1 MSRNGSTNRGNFR
14 QKACVLTSVLQEIRH
29 AFRLLARNPG
39 FTAIA
44 TLSLALGIGA
54 NSAIFSLADAL
65 LVRPLPVR
73 DPSSVVTVSTDRPNL
88 SEGIGGVSYPDY
100 CDFRERS
107 QSFEGLA
114 ALQLSTFGMA
124 KSARETPQLRVGVM
138 VSDNFYQVMG
148 IRPVLGR
155 GFLPEEGQVPG
166 RNPVVILAYDFWRTE
181 FAADPSILNNTM
193 RINGIDFII
202 IGVAPKSFN
211 GVDEYVRPHF
221 YVPLMMWQRL
231 NALPENPLEDRTNHA
246 FDVKGRLKSGVSR
259 EQARAELAI
268 LWKSLEP
275 LHSEADRNRMVGVR
289 TELQARVR
297 SSPPDAYL
305 IGMLMALVA
314 VVLIIACANVANL
327 LLGRARA
334 RTREMAIRIA
344 LGISRTRLVRQ
355 LLIESLLLA
364 LISGVV
370 GLAFAYG
377 GIRFL
382 QTIRIPT
389 DIPVVISPQ
398 LDHRVLLFSLFSAIA
413 SALIFG
419 LMPALQTSK
428 SDLVPALK
436 SGEPATGARQ
446 RLLGRGALVVGQVAL
461 SMILL
466 IATGMLMDGFR
477 KILVLNPGFRTGH
490 LLTMEMDTSL
500 VRYTRAQTKDFYK
513 NLLNRARAV
522 PGVHAVTLGKVIPL
536 APSQDT
542 ETFVP
547 EGYQFPKGQVN
558 ASSFA
563 SSVDENYFDV
573 MQTPIIRGRAFAA
586 NDKEGTPLAAI
597 VNQQFADTYWPR
609 QDPIGKRLQLKSKND
624 QWAQVVGVT
633 KTGKYTFLGE
643 SPTPFL
649 YLPFAQTQ
657 ETRMVMFTDAMGDPA
672 SVAAPLRQIVHG
684 LDANQPVFNVRTFAN
699 FYQQRAIA
707 IPRMII
713 EIVGTTASMGLML
726 ALIGLYGLVAYSVA
740 RRTREIGVR
749 MAIGASQSDILR
761 MVLRQ
766 GLVLSLA
773 GIGIGSLA
781 TVGVVRVLAAGLIGL
796 GAPNPA
802 TYVLV
807 PMILLLVTLASC
819 YVPALRASRVD
830 PMVAL
835 RYE

>member
-1 MSRNGSTNRGNFR
+1 M
-14 QKACVLTSVLQEIRH
+14 LQEIRH
-29 AFRLLARNPG
+29 ALRLLARNPG

-44 TLSLALGIGA
+44 ALSLALGIGA

-65 LVRPLPVR
+65 LLRPLPVLE
-73 DPSSVVTVSTDRPNL
+73 PSTVVTVSTDRPNL
-88 SEGIGGVSYPDY
+88 SEGVGGVSYPDY
-100 CDFRERS
+100 RDFRQSS

-114 ALQLSTFGMA
+114 ALQLSAFGMA

-148 IRPVLGR
+148 IRPMLGR

-181 FAADPSILNNTM
+181 FAADPSILNSTM
-193 RINGIDFII
+193 RINGIDFNI
-202 IGVAPKSFN
+202 IGVAPKTFT

-246 FDVKGRLKSGVSR
+246 FDVKGRLKPGVSR
-259 EQARAELAI
+259 EQSRGELVT

-275 LHSEADRNRMVGVR
+275 LHSEADRNRVVGVR
-289 TELQARVR
+289 TELQARVQ
-297 SSPPDAYL
+297 SSPTDAYL

-334 RTREMAIRIA
+334 RTREVAIRVA

-355 LLIESLLLA
+355 LLFESLLLA
-364 LISGVV
+364 LLGGVA

-382 QTIRIPT
+382 QTIHIPS

-419 LMPALQTSK
+419 LVPALQTSR

-436 SGEPATGARQ
+436 SAEPGTGARQ
-446 RLLGRGALVVGQVAL
+446 RILGRNALVIGQVAL

-477 KILVLNPGFRTGH
+477 KILVLNPGFRTDH
-490 LLTMEMDTSL
+490 LLTMELDTSL
-500 VRYTRAQTKDFYK
+500 VRYTQAQTHDFYR

-522 PGVHAVTLGKVIPL
+522 PGVRAVTLGKVIPL
-536 APSQDT
+536 APSQGT
-542 ETFVP
+542 ETFIP

-558 ASSFA
+558 ASTVA
-563 SSVDENYFDV
+563 SMVDENYFDV
-573 MQTPIIRGRAFAA
+573 MQTPIISGRAFTA
-586 NDKEGTPLAAI
+586 NDKEGAPVVAI

-609 QDPIGKRLQLKSKND
+609 EDPIGKRLQLKSKKD

-643 SPTPFL
+643 PPTPFL

-657 ETRMVMFTDAMGDPA
+657 ATRMVMFTDTMGDPA
-672 SVAAPLRQIVHG
+672 SVVSPLRQIVHD

-707 IPRMII
+707 IPRMIM
-713 EIVGTTASMGLML
+713 EIVGTMGTMGLTL

-740 RRTREIGVR
+740 RRTREIGLR

-773 GIGIGSLA
+773 GIGVGSLA
-781 TVGVVRVLAAGLIGL
+781 TVAVARVLAAGLIGL
-796 GAPNPA
+796 GTPNPA

>member
-1 MSRNGSTNRGNFR
+1 M
-14 QKACVLTSVLQEIRH
+14 LQEIRH
-29 AFRLLARNPG
+29 ALRLLARNPG

-44 TLSLALGIGA
+44 ALSLALGIGA

-65 LVRPLPVR
+65 LLRPLPVLE
-73 DPSSVVTVSTDRPNL
+73 PSSVVTVSTDPPNL

-100 CDFRERS
+100 RDFRARS
-107 QSFEGLA
+107 RSFEDLV
-114 ALQLSTFGMA
+114 ALQLSAFGMA

-148 IRPVLGR
+148 IQPVLGR

-166 RNPVVILAYDFWRTE
+166 RNPVVILAYDFWRSE
-181 FAADPSILNNTM
+181 FAADPSILNSTL
-193 RINGIDFII
+193 RINGIVFNI
-202 IGVAPKSFN
+202 IGVAPKTFT

-231 NALPENPLEDRTNHA
+231 NALPKNPLEDRTNHA
-246 FDVKGRLKSGVSR
+246 FDVKGRLKPGVSR
-259 EQARAELAI
+259 EQARGELGTV
-268 LWKSLEP
+268 WKDLEP
-275 LHSEADRNRMVGVR
+275 LHSEADRNRVVGVR
-289 TELQARVR
+289 TELQARVQ

-334 RTREMAIRIA
+334 RTREVAIRIA

-355 LLIESLLLA
+355 LLFESLLLA
-364 LISGVV
+364 LLGGFV
-370 GLAFAYG
+370 GIAFAYG

-382 QTIRIPT
+382 QTIRIPS

-419 LMPALQTSK
+419 LVPALQTSK

-436 SGEPATGARQ
+436 SAEPGTGARR
-446 RLLGRGALVVGQVAL
+446 RLLGRNVLVIGQVAL

-477 KILVLNPGFRTGH
+477 KILVLNPGFRTDH
-490 LLTMEMDTSL
+490 LLTIELDTSL
-500 VRYTRAQTKDFYK
+500 ARYTPAQTQDFYK

-522 PGVHAVTLGKVIPL
+522 PGVRTVTLGKVIPL

-542 ETFVP
+542 ETFIP

-558 ASSFA
+558 AATFA
-563 SSVDENYFDV
+563 STVDENYFDV
-573 MQTPIIRGRAFAA
+573 MQTPITRGRAFTA
-586 NDKEGTPLAAI
+586 NDKEGAPVVAI
-597 VNQQFADTYWPR
+597 VNQQFADTYWPG
-609 QDPIGKRLQLKSKND
+609 QEPIGKRLQLKSKKD

-657 ETRMVMFTDAMGDPA
+657 ATRMVMFSDTMGDPA
-672 SVAAPLRQIVHG
+672 SVVAPLRQIVHD

-707 IPRMII
+707 IPRMIM
-713 EIVGTTASMGLML
+713 EIVGTLGTMGLTL

-749 MAIGASQSDILR
+749 MAIGASHSDILR

-766 GLVLSLA
+766 GLFLSLA
-773 GIGIGSLA
+773 GIGAGGLA
-781 TVGVVRVLAAGLIGL
+781 AVAVARVLAAGLIGL
-796 GAPNPA
+796 GTPNPA

-807 PMILLLVTLASC
+807 PIILLLVTLASC

>member
-1 MSRNGSTNRGNFR
+1 M
-14 QKACVLTSVLQEIRH
+14 LQEIRH
-29 AFRLLARNPG
+29 ALRLLARNPG
-39 FTAIA
+39 LTAIA
-44 TLSLALGIGA
+44 ALSLALGIGA
-54 NSAIFSLADAL
+54 NSAIFSLADTL
-65 LVRPLPVR
+65 LLRPLPVVE
-73 DPSSVVTVSTDRPNL
+73 PGSVVTVSTDRPNL

-100 CDFRERS
+100 RDFREGS
-107 QSFEGLA
+107 QSFKDLV
-114 ALQLSTFGMA
+114 ALQLSTFGAA

-155 GFLPEEGQVPG
+155 SFLPEEGQVPG

-181 FAADPSILNNTM
+181 FAADPSILNSTM
-193 RINGIDFII
+193 RINGIDFNI
-202 IGVAPKSFN
+202 IGVAPKSFT
-211 GVDEYVRPHF
+211 GLDEYVRPHF

-231 NALPENPLEDRTNHA
+231 NALPDNPLEDRTNHA
-246 FDVKGRLKSGVSR
+246 FDVKGHLKPGVSR
-259 EQARAELAI
+259 EQARAELATV
-268 LWKSLEP
+268 WKSLEP
-275 LHSEADRNRMVGVR
+275 LHSEGDRNRVVGVR
-289 TELQARVR
+289 TELQARVQ
-297 SSPPDAYL
+297 SSPADAYL

-334 RTREMAIRIA
+334 RTREVAIRIA

-364 LISGVV
+364 LLGGVV
-370 GLAFAYG
+370 GLAFAYS

-382 QTIRIPT
+382 QTIRIPS

-419 LMPALQTSK
+419 LVPALQASK
-428 SDLVPALK
+428 SDLVSALK
-436 SGEPATGARQ
+436 SAELRTGDTR
-446 RLLGRGALVVGQVAL
+446 RMLGRNALVIGQVAL

-477 KILVLNPGFRTGH
+477 KILVLNPGFRTDH
-490 LLTMEMDTSL
+490 LLTMEFDTSL
-500 VRYTRAQTKDFYK
+500 VRYTQAQTHEFYK

-522 PGVHAVTLGKVIPL
+522 PGVRAATLGKVIPL

-542 ETFVP
+542 ETFIP

-558 ASSFA
+558 ASTFA
-563 SSVDENYFDV
+563 SMVDENYFDV
-573 MQTPIIRGRAFAA
+573 MQTPIIRGRAFTA
-586 NDKEGTPLAAI
+586 NDKEGAPLVAI
-597 VNQQFADTYWPR
+597 VNQQFANTYWPR
-609 QDPIGKRLQLKSKND
+609 QDPIGKRLQLKSKKD
-624 QWAQVVGVT
+624 EWAQVVGVT

-643 SPTPFL
+643 SPTPFM

-657 ETRMVMFTDAMGDPA
+657 ATRMVMFTDTRGDPA
-672 SVAAPLRQIVHG
+672 SVVAPLRQIVHD

-699 FYQQRAIA
+699 FYQQRAVA
-707 IPRMII
+707 VPRMIL
-713 EIVGTTASMGLML
+713 EIVGTMGTMGLVL

-740 RRTREIGVR
+740 RRTREIGIR
-749 MAIGASQSDILR
+749 MAIGASRSDILR

-773 GIGIGSLA
+773 GIGVGSLA
-781 TVGVVRVLAAGLIGL
+781 TVAVARVLAAGLVGL
-796 GAPNPA
+796 GTPNPA
-802 TYVLV
+802 TYVFV
-807 PMILLLVTLASC
+807 PMILVLVTLASC